1 MMDTSKLVVGQDV
14 DMVSGCYWNHGKVV
28 KSHPEGVDVQA
39 MYGVILHFDNEGK
52 GRPDGN
58 STFECG
64 LWYIEGAQ
72 PYPID
77 DVPITYHFGPIGPPR
92 SK

>member
-1 MMDTSKLVVGQDV
+1 
-14 DMVSGCYWNHGKVV
+14 
-28 KSHPEGVDVQA
+28 